1 MQEEGEQLICEGERI
16 LRRDAH
22 NALRERDFNMVVRRA
37 QEGVELTLKGA
48 LKLLGVDYPKAHDV
62 APVFS
67 EQVRR
72 KRGGVDVDVLER
84 IEEVSLWLSQARAP
98 SFYFERDYGEEDGQ
112 QAVQD
117 AEFVVTEIKRIMAGG
132 QSNI

>member
-1 MQEEGEQLICEGERI
+1 MTDDARI
-16 LRRDAH
+16 LFDRDAFFQMRLDAVRMRLRELGARKVRRDAH
-22 NALRERDFNMVVRRA
+22 NALHERNFNMVVRRA
-37 QEGVELTLKGA
+37 QEGVGLTLKGA

-84 IEEVSLWLSQARAP
+84 IEEVSLWLSQARV
-98 SFYFERDYGEEDGQ
+98 DD
-112 QAVQD
+112 
-117 AEFVVTEIKRIMAGG
+117 KRV
-132 QSNI
+132 